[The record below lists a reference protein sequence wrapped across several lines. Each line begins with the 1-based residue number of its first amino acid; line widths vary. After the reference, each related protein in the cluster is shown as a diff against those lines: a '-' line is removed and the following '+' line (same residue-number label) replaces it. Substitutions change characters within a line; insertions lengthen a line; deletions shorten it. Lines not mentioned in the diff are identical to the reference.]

1 MGLASREFNSTS
13 ANVYAGALQHATTE
27 AMIVTFFTNKTRWA
41 KRKKTNILFQA
52 KKVKGK
58 ETILRLPRK
67 YFSWHFNIKHH

>member
-41 KRKKTNILFQA
+41 KRKKTNILF
-52 KKVKGK
+52 
-58 ETILRLPRK
+58 
-67 YFSWHFNIKHH
+67 